1 MQLFGDL
8 NVYYYPNKKE
18 NPYKIIMHK
27 KRFNADE
34 LFYADNEKDSF
45 YIDNDTKLKNNI
57 SRAKTKIRDYAYCNN
72 WEYFVTFTFSDSN
85 IDRYDL
91 KEIKKRMSTFF
102 NNYKK
107 RKNNDFKY
115 LLIPEF
121 HKDGAVHFHGLVS
134 GINENHL
141 HLFELTEK
149 LPQYIYS
156 QLRKG
161 KKVFDFTEFSK
172 RFGYTVIEPVRN
184 EQAAANYITKYITK
198 DLMSLPL
205 GTCCYLNSKGLK
217 LPDLIHQ
224 DYGGIIPQNEKAYE
238 NEYVCILWV
247 QDIDKYLSIMMGA

>member
-1 MQLFGDL
+1 M
-8 NVYYYPNKKE
+8 
-18 NPYKIIMHK
+18 
-27 KRFNADE
+27 
-34 LFYADNEKDSF
+34 
-45 YIDNDTKLKNNI
+45 
-57 SRAKTKIRDYAYCNN
+57 
-72 WEYFVTFTFSDSN
+72 
-85 IDRYDL
+85 
-91 KEIKKRMSTFF
+91 
-102 NNYKK
+102 
-107 RKNNDFKY
+107 
-115 LLIPEF
+115 
-121 HKDGAVHFHGLVS
+121 
-134 GINENHL
+134 
-141 HLFELTEK
+141 
-149 LPQYIYS
+149 PQYLYS

-172 RFGYTVIEPVRN
+172 RFGYTVVEPVRN